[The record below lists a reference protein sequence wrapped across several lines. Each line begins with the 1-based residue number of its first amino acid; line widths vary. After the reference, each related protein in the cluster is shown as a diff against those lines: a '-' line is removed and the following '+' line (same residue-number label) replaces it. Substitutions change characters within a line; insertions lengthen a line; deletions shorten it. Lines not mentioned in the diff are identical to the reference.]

1 MIEWDCGKE
10 MYVAWDEAD
19 MPIGFYDTKEEA
31 ELAFEE
37 YCMEVRED

>member
-1 MIEWDCGKE
+1 MVEWDYGKE

-37 YCMEVRED
+37 YYMEFRED